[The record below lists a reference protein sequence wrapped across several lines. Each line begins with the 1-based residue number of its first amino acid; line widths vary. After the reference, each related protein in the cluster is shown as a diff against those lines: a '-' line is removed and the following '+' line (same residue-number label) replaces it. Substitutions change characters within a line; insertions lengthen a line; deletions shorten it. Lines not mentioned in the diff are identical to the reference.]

1 VDKSATGS
9 VNFFGPMTPAQFRAA
24 VDAYRFTADAPPH
37 PDGSILIGHG
47 HGLRA
52 AWEPAL
58 FYALVHET
66 GATALAFEWS
76 YDELGPIVDGLLQ
89 AGRVDVEELWRL
101 PDGAE
106 AFCGDGRF
114 TAGHVALLERL
125 VSERRVTQV
134 ILFDRLD
141 SMQPERSA
149 AMASRLAG
157 EWDRAHR
164 LLAVVGGAH
173 VPEFRAH
180 LPDLAV
186 LELDYEGAVTGTAV
200 VPER

>member
-1 VDKSATGS
+1 
-9 VNFFGPMTPAQFRAA
+9 MTPAEFRAA
-24 VDAYRFTADAPPH
+24 VDSYRFAATAPPH

-58 FYALVHET
+58 VYALAHET

-76 YDELGPIVDGLLQ
+76 DDELRALVDGLLES
-89 AGRVDVEELWRL
+89 GRLNVDDLWRL
-101 PDGAE
+101 PQGAE

-125 VSERRVTQV
+125 VAEHRLAQV

-141 SMQPERSA
+141 WVQPERSTE
-149 AMASRLAG
+149 MAVRLAAAW
-157 EWDRAHR
+157 ERDHR
-164 LLAVVGGAH
+164 LIAIVGGAH
-173 VPEFRAH
+173 LPVFRAH
-180 LPDLAV
+180 LPDVAV
-186 LELDYEGAVTGTAV
+186 LELDYTDAVTGTTV

>member
-1 VDKSATGS
+1 
-9 VNFFGPMTPAQFRAA
+9 MTPAGFRAA
-24 VDAYRFTADAPPH
+24 VDAYRFTATAPPH
-37 PDGSILIGHG
+37 PDGSMLIGHG

-52 AWEPAL
+52 AWEPAA
-58 FYALVHET
+58 FHAIAQET
-66 GATALAFEWS
+66 DATAFAFEWS
-76 YDELGPIVDGLLQ
+76 DDELRPLVDGVLES
-89 AGRVDVEELWRL
+89 GRLDVDALWRL

-125 VSERRVTQV
+125 VAEQRLAQA

-141 SMQPERSA
+141 FKQPARSA
-149 AMASRLAG
+149 EMAMRLTE
-157 EWDRAHR
+157 EWDRRHR
-164 LLAVVGGAH
+164 LIAVVGAAH
-173 VPEFRAH
+173 LAEFRAH

-186 LELDYEGAVTGTAV
+186 LELDYRGEVTGTAV